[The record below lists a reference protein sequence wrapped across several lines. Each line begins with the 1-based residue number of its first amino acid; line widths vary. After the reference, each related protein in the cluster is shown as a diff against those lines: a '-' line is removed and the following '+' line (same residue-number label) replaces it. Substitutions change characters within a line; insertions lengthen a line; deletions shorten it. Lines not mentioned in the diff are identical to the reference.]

1 MIVLRHLVSH
11 LLDPN
16 NFSAWLFATTV
27 TATATAILAV
37 LSQ

>member
-1 MIVLRHLVSH
+1 MIVLRQLASH

-16 NFSAWLFATTV
+16 NFSAWLFATTA
-27 TATATAILAV
+27 TATATVVLAV